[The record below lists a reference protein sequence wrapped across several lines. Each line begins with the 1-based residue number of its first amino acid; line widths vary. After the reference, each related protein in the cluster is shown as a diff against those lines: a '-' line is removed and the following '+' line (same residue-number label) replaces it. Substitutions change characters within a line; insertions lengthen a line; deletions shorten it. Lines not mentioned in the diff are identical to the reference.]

1 MAGNPVIVNHGLSM
15 FWRPGFGSAK
25 GHAGKRGRAMSR
37 EPVERIVALAV
48 GFAIVGCWSMTSSMV
63 VSLALG
69 MFTVPVG

>member
-1 MAGNPVIVNHGLSM
+1 
-15 FWRPGFGSAK
+15 
-25 GHAGKRGRAMSR
+25 MSR
-37 EPVERIVALAV
+37 EPVERIFALAV

>member
-1 MAGNPVIVNHGLSM
+1 M
-15 FWRPGFGSAK
+15 FWRPGSGSAK
-25 GHAGKRGRAMSR
+25 DHMGLEGAGVMSR
-37 EPVERIVALAV
+37 EPVERIFALAV

>member
-1 MAGNPVIVNHGLSM
+1 
-15 FWRPGFGSAK
+15 
-25 GHAGKRGRAMSR
+25 MSG
-37 EPVERIVALAV
+37 EQIERTFTFAI